1 MIPGLLAMAL
11 ALCLPLQAEGE
22 APTVRPLPPTRLGL
36 ELLGQEPLVARVTTE
51 SATPFGMGTMI
62 VRVRIEELI
71 SGRGPGVGESVVIF
85 AYLGRYPTAG
95 QALVYL
101 LPFRDGGRYRLL
113 EVVDGRDANWTA
125 KLQLT
130 RATVALTAIPSRQ
143 AQAAAT
149 FDLLARSLDAPNA
162 WTRSY
167 ALRELQWMAAQQSWV
182 ITQARLRRLG
192 AIAAR
197 SVHAEVPS
205 GVESVAMTLQAA
217 TRALPPQD
225 SEESSRS

>member
-1 MIPGLLAMAL
+1 MISGLLALAL
-11 ALCLPLQAEGE
+11 TLCLPLQAKSDGLIE
-22 APTVRPLPPTRLGL
+22 RPLPPTRLGL
-36 ELLGQEPLVARVTTE
+36 ELLGQEPLVARVSTE

-62 VRVRIEELI
+62 VRVRIEERI
-71 SGRGPGVGESVVIF
+71 AGQGPGVGESVVLF
-85 AYLGRYPTAG
+85 AYLGRYPTSG

-113 EVVDGRDANWTA
+113 EVVDGRDPNWTA

-130 RATVALTAIPSRQ
+130 RATVALTTIASRQ

-149 FDLLARSLDAPNA
+149 FDLLARSLDAANP
-162 WTRSY
+162 WTRGY
-167 ALRELQWMAAQQSWV
+167 ALRELEWMAAQQPWV
-182 ITQARLRRLG
+182 LTQARLRRLG
-192 AIAAR
+192 VIADR
-197 SVHAEVPS
+197 SVHPEVLV